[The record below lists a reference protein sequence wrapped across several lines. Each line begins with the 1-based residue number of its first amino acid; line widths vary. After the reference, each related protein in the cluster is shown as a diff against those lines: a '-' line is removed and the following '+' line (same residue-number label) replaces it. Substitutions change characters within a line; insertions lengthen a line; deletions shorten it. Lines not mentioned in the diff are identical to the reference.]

1 MAEREDLLVEIGCE
15 ELPAGSVLALAEN
28 LGEQLRHTL
37 DAEGFAPGDVQ
48 VFATPRRI
56 AALIA
61 SVQSQQND
69 RDIER
74 RGPAVQAAFDDTGAP
89 KPAALGFA
97 KSVGVAVEDL
107 ERLKTDKGE
116 WLYYKLVQPGQPL
129 EALLPNMLEKI
140 IAAMPMPKRMRWSDV
155 EVDFLRPVHWVL
167 VKHGADTLSGELMG
181 LPFVGQTR
189 GHRFHAP
196 DALPISHATEYQE
209 TLLAQGKVI
218 ADFQQRRERVVAAV
232 KADADVFGGR
242 PVMDEDLIDEVTALV
257 EWPVAVTGTFEAE
270 YLDVP
275 KEALIQTMQENQ
287 RYFPLLSDD
296 GSLMAGFITVSNI
309 ESQQPE
315 LVRHGNERVV
325 RPRLADAKFFWEQDQ
340 KKPLASHLEALKK
353 VVFQQKLGTLYD
365 KTERLVALSEHM
377 ATQLGVDVEHCK
389 RAALLA
395 KCDLTTEMVYEFAK
409 MQGIAGRYYSALEG
423 EAPDVSH
430 ALEAQYLPRHAG
442 DDTPSDT
449 VGQVLALADKLDTLA
464 GIIGI
469 GQMPS
474 GTKDP
479 FALRRTSLGLL
490 RIIIERKLD
499 LDLADLL
506 ETAKQALGDK
516 LDAPEQVDDALD
528 YVLERLRAYYHD
540 AGISADVVDAVMAEK
555 PTRPL
560 DFDKRV
566 HAVSAFRALPEA
578 VSLASAN
585 KRIQNI
591 LKKVTD
597 TLPAEA
603 DPSLMV
609 DAAETD
615 LHATLERVSSEVEP
629 MFASGDY
636 EPALKAIAQ
645 LRDAV
650 DGFFETVMV
659 MTDDLDQ
666 RRNRLALLSQVG
678 ALCSGVADIS
688 RLQLDA

>member
-315 LVRHGNERVV
+315 MVRHGNERVV
-325 RPRLADAKFFWEQDQ
+325 RPRLADAKFFWEND
-340 KKPLASHLEALKK
+340 LRIARSD
-353 VVFQQKLGTLYD
+353 LGTW
-365 KTERLVALSEHM
+365 TGALENV
-377 ATQLGVDVEHCK
+377 TFQRQLGSQGDRVRRIAALAAEIAPLVGADPEEAR
-389 RAALLA
+389 RAAELCKA
-395 KCDLTTEMVYEFAK
+395 DLGSEMVYEFPEL
-409 MQGIAGRYYSALEG
+409 QGLMGRYY
-423 EAPDVSH
+423 
-430 ALEAQYLPRHAG
+430 LEAAG
-442 DDTPSDT
+442 ESQAVASAAEEHYAPLGPSDDVPT
-449 VGQVLALADKLDTLA
+449 APVSVAVALADKLDLLTGFWA
-464 GIIGI
+464 IDEKPTG
-469 GQMPS
+469 S
-474 GTKDP
+474 KDP
-479 FALRRTSLGLL
+479 FALAPGGAGGDPAGAGERVETGIGAGAAGPDQGQPGRDGRRRAGGQRRARPVRRAGRGRMRAGAGRGPPRLL
-490 RIIIERKLD
+490 
-499 LDLADLL
+499 
-506 ETAKQALGDK
+506 
-516 LDAPEQVDDALD
+516 P
-528 YVLERLRAYYHD
+528 
-540 AGISADVVDAVMAEK
+540 
-555 PTRPL
+555 RP
-560 DFDKRV
+560 
-566 HAVSAFRALPEA
+566 A
-578 VSLASAN
+578 
-585 KRIQNI
+585 QG
-591 LKKVTD
+591 
-597 TLPAEA
+597 LPAR
-603 DPSLMV
+603 PG
-609 DAAETD
+609 AA
-615 LHATLERVSSEVEP
+615 P
-629 MFASGDY
+629 
-636 EPALKAIAQ
+636 
-645 LRDAV
+645 
-650 DGFFETVMV
+650 
-659 MTDDLDQ
+659 
-666 RRNRLALLSQVG
+666 
-678 ALCSGVADIS
+678 
-688 RLQLDA
+688 